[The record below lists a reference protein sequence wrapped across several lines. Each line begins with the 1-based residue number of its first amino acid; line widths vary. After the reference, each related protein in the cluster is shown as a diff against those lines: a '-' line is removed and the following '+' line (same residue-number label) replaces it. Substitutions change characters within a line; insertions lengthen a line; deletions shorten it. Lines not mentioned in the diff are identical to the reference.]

1 MQTKNVQI
9 QIKITNTYKNVQRN
23 FDSKGNVLSL
33 PGSSVPVFAVQVIA
47 LSLFQRV
54 GSELL
59 ATSCRSFEHSQPEKE

>member
-1 MQTKNVQI
+1 MPECSKWH
-9 QIKITNTYKNVQRN
+9 

-33 PGSSVPVFAVQVIA
+33 PGSSVPVSAVQVIA
-47 LSLFQRV
+47 LSLFQRA